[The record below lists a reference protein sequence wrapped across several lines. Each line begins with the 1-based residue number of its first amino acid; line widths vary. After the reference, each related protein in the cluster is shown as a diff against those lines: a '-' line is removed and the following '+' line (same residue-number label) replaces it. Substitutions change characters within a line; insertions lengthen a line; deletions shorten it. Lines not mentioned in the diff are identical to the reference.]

1 MSIQQVG
8 IVGAGMMGAEIA
20 LCFAKAEY
28 QTVLSDASL
37 ELAER
42 GKNRLFAVLDKQI
55 AKGKLDAGE
64 KEPILERI
72 VPCGQYSEMAHCDF
86 IVEAVPED
94 VDIKAAVYRQ
104 LDAICDQNTIF
115 ASNTSTISIT
125 KLAAFVSPERAK
137 RFVGTHFNSPASIMK
152 LVEVIPGMLTES
164 ETVNTTLSL
173 LESIEKVS
181 VQVKDVTG
189 FGLNRLLH
197 VFITE
202 ACRLLEEGVCSVE
215 DVDKICK
222 FGLGH
227 PMGIFAL
234 MDQTGLDLNL
244 KVQQLMFEAY
254 GERYRPS
261 AQLQRRVDSGY
272 LGRKSGRGFYEY
284 SVKEKG

>member
-1 MSIQQVG
+1 
-8 IVGAGMMGAEIA
+8 MMGAEIA
-20 LCFAKAEY
+20 LCFAKAGY
-28 QTVLSDASL
+28 KTLLNDASL

-42 GKNRLFAVLDKQI
+42 GKERLFAVLDKQI
-55 AKGKLDAGE
+55 AKGKLEAAKKDQ
-64 KEPILERI
+64 ILARI
-72 VPCGQYSEMAHCDF
+72 FPCGQREKMAHCDF

-94 VDIKAAVYRQ
+94 VEIKSAVYRE
-104 LDAICDQNTIF
+104 LDAVCGQNTIF

-125 KLAAFVSPERAK
+125 KLAAAVCPERTK

-152 LVEVIPGMLTES
+152 LVEVIPGMLTEA
-164 ETVNTTLSL
+164 ETVNTALSL
-173 LESIEKVS
+173 LESIGKVS

-197 VFITE
+197 VFTTE
-202 ACRLLEEGVCSVE
+202 ACRLVEEGVCSVE

-244 KVQQLMFEAY
+244 KVQQLLFESY
-254 GERYRPS
+254 GERYRPG

-272 LGRKSGRGFYEY
+272 LGRKSGQGFYEY
-284 SVKEKG
+284 AAKKKGD